1 MVIQT
6 TILRKLLYAFFAFLP
21 IVGAMVGCGGS
32 GEQQIDREAI
42 REEMEQREIKR
53 LLPAELVE
61 GAYQR
66 GEALAEAARDLVL
79 QTYPQPVE
87 EPPADFV
94 TDVAVEKIDSLSK
107 AEDVSIA
114 WVSEITDTAGLEEK
128 EKQLWEAY
136 LYNVDNDLPLNDNV
150 QRIGDEEYLYTK
162 PLLLDLEIRRNMLG
176 SESDTTAFLGMW
188 SILISKKNLIQSMEA
203 P

>member
-1 MVIQT
+1 MIGRLSIT
-6 TILRKLLYAFFAFLP
+6 LGTLITICTLQIMA
-21 IVGAMVGCGGS
+21 GCGGTGS
-32 GEQQIDREAI
+32 SEQGIDREAI

-53 LLPAELVE
+53 ILPAELVE

-79 QTYPQPVE
+79 NTYPQPVE
-87 EPPADFV
+87 QQPADFV
-94 TDVAVEKIDSLSK
+94 TDEANEKIDSLSK
-107 AEDVSIA
+107 AEDVNIA
-114 WVSEITDTAGLEEK
+114 WVSKTTDTASLGEK

-150 QRIGDEEYLYTK
+150 QRIGEEEYLYTK
-162 PLLLDLEIRRNMLG
+162 PLLLDPEIRRNMLG

-188 SILISKKNLIQSMEA
+188 SIRISKKNLIQSMDA